1 MDLRDALQKIGQILG
16 EERINPTVT
25 YELSKARATAMGA
38 VAPLAQLATFYQ
50 RGKVH
55 PLPIRHDPREYQFNS
70 VNFDLLCALFER
82 VPEHNRQ
89 VLYANMSSRICDA
102 ESFRHKYSEVVK
114 AGSWT
119 WCSSELPLA
128 AEFLVRMSKTDL
140 LISALFEAAVS
151 PGLTLL
157 LLHIEEMI
165 AFDFTLFTEPEYE
178 QIASAAKMIMHSVDK
193 EKEKPKLSNT
203 VASNTR
209 YHVVREVPEL
219 CNAIV
224 EQCRSA
230 AYLYVKGSLL
240 PGMNFEVNQD
250 RNAVRSFLE
259 KLGFTPVLIQS
270 LDEAEKLYRT
280 AATAFELKSCLGH
293 LRSFVE
299 QLHLQACVGVHK
311 KYGGALPSKWGEAL
325 RYLIDK
331 KILTQQEWQF
341 FGSLYT
347 LVSDTGVHPL
357 IADREYARL
366 MRNVSIECGL
376 LLLTK
381 MDKLGINLNTT
392 SALTVP

>member
-1 MDLRDALQKIGQILG
+1 MDLRDALQKTGQILG
-16 EERINPTVT
+16 EERMNPTVA
-25 YELSKARATAMGA
+25 YQLSKAKVTNLGA
-38 VAPLAQLATFYQ
+38 AASLYQLANLYQ
-50 RGKVH
+50 RRVH
-55 PLPIRHDPREYQFNS
+55 PRPINDDPTEYQFKS
-70 VNFDLLCALFER
+70 LNFDLLSALFEQ
-82 VPEHNRQ
+82 VPEHNRHA
-89 VLYANMSSRICDA
+89 LYSNISSRICDGG
-102 ESFRHKYSEVVK
+102 SFRHKYADVVK

-119 WCSSELPLA
+119 WCSSELPLI
-128 AEFLVRMSKTDL
+128 AEFMVRMRQTDL

-178 QIASAAKMIMHSVDK
+178 RVASAAKMIMYSVEK

-209 YHVVREVPEL
+209 YHVVREIPEL

-224 EQCRSA
+224 EECRSA

-240 PGMNFEVNQD
+240 PGMNLEINQD
-250 RNAVRSFLE
+250 KNTVRSFLE
-259 KLGFTPVLIQS
+259 KLGFTPLLIQS

-299 QLHLQACVGVHK
+299 QLHLQACVGAHK
-311 KYGGALPSKWGEAL
+311 KYGGSVPSKWGEAL
-325 RYLIDK
+325 RYLLDN

-366 MRNVSIECGL
+366 MRNMSIECGL

-381 MDKLGINLNTT
+381 MDRLGINLTAASVSAT
-392 SALTVP
+392 S